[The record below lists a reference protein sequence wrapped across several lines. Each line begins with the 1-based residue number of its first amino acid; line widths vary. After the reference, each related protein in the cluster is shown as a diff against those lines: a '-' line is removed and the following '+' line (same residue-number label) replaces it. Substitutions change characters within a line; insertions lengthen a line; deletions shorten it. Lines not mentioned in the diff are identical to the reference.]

1 MKIILTA
8 LIFLS
13 TLVSIAQAA
22 DPQAIC
28 ETKLPTLT
36 VSSFK
41 HCQAGDIIKVDAF
54 DLLRVCELN
63 STIVPIQNEYLC
75 VYRGS
80 KRTIRE
86 RPLSKYEE
94 QLQNENVEKLV
105 EKYTH

>member
-1 MKIILTA
+1 MKIISSI

-13 TLVSIAQAA
+13 ISVLSVQAA
-22 DPQAIC
+22 DPQTIC

-41 HCQAGDIIKVDAF
+41 HCQSGDLIKVDAF

-80 KRTIRE
+80 KRIIRE
-86 RPLSKYEE
+86 RPLSKSEE

-105 EKYTH
+105 EKYAH